1 MHYFFALQRSNLYH
15 TQHRDVMSAQ
25 IPMRNLD
32 RLPSFFQSGVIMK
45 LIYTAMATALLAAS
59 PAAMATDEGGFYAGA
74 GIGLFGVDEGNFDE
88 SDTGFKLFGG
98 WMFNQYVGGEVE
110 YIDGGTVGDNN
121 FGIDSTGINASLKG
135 NFPISEQF
143 DVFGKVGYY
152 FWDADIDLTGNSGQ
166 EANESG
172 SDLSWGLGAGY
183 NFTDNI
189 SIVAEWQWFQIEE
202 ADADFM
208 SASFVWK
215 F

>member
-1 MHYFFALQRSNLYH
+1 
-15 TQHRDVMSAQ
+15 
-25 IPMRNLD
+25 
-32 RLPSFFQSGVIMK
+32 MK

-110 YIDGGTVGDNN
+110 YIDGGTVGDSN

-152 FWDADIDLTGNSGQ
+152 FWDADIDLTGDSGQ

>member
-1 MHYFFALQRSNLYH
+1 MNR
-15 TQHRDVMSAQ
+15 V
-25 IPMRNLD
+25 
-32 RLPSFFQSGVIMK
+32 
-45 LIYTAMATALLAAS
+45 LLAAMAGALFAAT
-59 PAAMATDEGGFYAGA
+59 PAFAADDGGFYVGA
-74 GIGLFGVDEGNFDE
+74 SIGQFGVDESGFSE
-88 SDTGFKLFGG
+88 SDTSFKLFGG
-98 WMFNQYVGGEVE
+98 WMYNQFVGGAVE

-152 FWDADIDLTGNSGQ
+152 FWDADIDLTGDSGQ
-166 EANESG
+166 EGNESG